1 MAAKQAVKSQPKV
14 VKEKEQKSLTTVL
27 PYKKASS
34 SSMKAVTFA
43 EHVEVVTE
51 EEGPKIVT
59 IRTRKISLPQRFKSL

>member
-1 MAAKQAVKSQPKV
+1 MAIKQAIKSQPKV

-34 SSMKAVTFA
+34 SSTKAVTFA

-51 EEGPKIVT
+51 EEGPKIVA
-59 IRTRKISLPQRFKSL
+59 IRTCKIYLPQRFKSL